1 MKTEGIQV
9 PVLTLRAFAGH
20 STFRLCHELLQGLLE
35 LHGVPNAGLYACL
48 EVLVAYYNAF
58 RTV

>member
-1 MKTEGIQV
+1 M